1 MGLSHDRYIELGSGH
16 QGLLPFSYGYVNK
29 LAFEPGAAEDA
40 CWITIMAYLY
50 RCVDGGIESVLEVPH
65 FSTPDQRYPDGEGA
79 PLACRSR
86 ATRRGRTAR
95 RTPCAA

>member
-1 MGLSHDRYIELGSGH
+1 MGSGY

-79 PLACRSR
+79 PLGVPKSSDEEGA
-86 ATRRGRTAR
+86 TAR